1 MEKLISIIGQTSS
14 GKSALGVSLAK
25 MFNGEIV
32 SADSRQVY
40 RGLDWCSGKVTED
53 EKQGIAHHLI
63 DVANLGEQFTL
74 YDFQLLAYK
83 SIDDILSRGKVPFLV
98 GGTGLYSRAVV
109 EGYNLS
115 PSSPNQKLR
124 DSLESLDLVSL
135 QNLCA
140 EKGIEI
146 SGEVT
151 KRRLIR
157 LIEKNSAENSAEPR
171 YEVLQIGIFW
181 EREKIYERIR
191 QRLISR
197 LPNMIDEIR
206 ALIKGGV
213 KREFLISLG
222 LEAKF
227 VTAYLDGEFASYEEF
242 FETLFKEERHF
253 AKRQQTWL
261 KKEKNVVWLSGEDNL
276 LEKSAKIIK
285 NFLKNTKK
293 DEI

>member
-53 EKQGIAHHLI
+53 EKQDIAHHLI

-74 YDFQLLAYK
+74 YDFQSLAYK

-124 DSLESLDLVSL
+124 DSLENLDLTSL

-140 EKGIEI
+140 EKDIEI

-171 YEVLQIGIFW
+171 YDVLQIGIFW

-293 DEI
+293 D